1 MSEYKF
7 EIGEQVE
14 LTKYGMMKNALADMI
29 IRNKKIIISAKKEEY
44 NERYYNIRG
53 KSGWFFESRFKKH
66 ETFIEF
72 ITEEEMFV

>member
-14 LTKYGMMKNALADMI
+14 LTKYGMNKSILCEMI
-29 IRNKKIIISAKKEEY
+29 MHDKKIIISAKKEEY

-72 ITEEEMFV
+72 ITEKEMLV